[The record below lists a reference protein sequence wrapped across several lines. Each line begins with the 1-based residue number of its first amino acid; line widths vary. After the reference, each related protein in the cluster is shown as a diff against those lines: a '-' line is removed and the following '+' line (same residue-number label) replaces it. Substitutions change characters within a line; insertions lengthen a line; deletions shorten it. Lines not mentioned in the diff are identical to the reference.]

1 MPRFP
6 LAAAFRSRRVGIM
19 VILGLASAL
28 PNSMTDS
35 VLNAWATTLG
45 VDLKTIGYFAL
56 VALPYNFKFVLA
68 PFLDRYPLPILGRRR
83 GWLFFFLLLAS
94 ALAIALGSSDPSARP
109 GMVAALA
116 VALAFAGAAFDLML
130 DAYRVDVLPEEER
143 ASGTATYIAGYR
155 VALLITG
162 SLSLVLAQYIGW
174 RAVDLGLAGLLLVGV
189 VGVLFAPEPPPSA
202 SKPPRNLLDA
212 VYRPFMEFFG
222 RRGSLVLLLFM
233 LLYTYGDLVATRML
247 FPFYLRVIDFSLV
260 EIGLINKLT
269 VATATILGAAGAGVL
284 VPRLGLRRSLLLF
297 GTAAA
302 VTNLLYMLLLATGK
316 SYVTLVLAVG
326 LDNLAGGLRAT
337 AFTAFLMAL
346 CDRRYSATQYALF
359 SSAMSFAGRLGAA
372 YSGHIVEGL
381 GWPAFFAVTSTI
393 AIPAITILLLARRSF
408 DEVEARSAEP
418 PRAAEADDAT

>member
-1 MPRFP
+1 
-6 LAAAFRSRRVGIM
+6 M
-19 VILGLASAL
+19 VVLGLASAL
-28 PNSMTDS
+28 PNAMTDS

-68 PFLDRYPLPILGRRR
+68 PFLDRYPLPFLGRRR
-83 GWLFFFLLLAS
+83 GWLFFFLLVAS
-94 ALAIALGSSDPSARP
+94 GLAIALGSSDPSARP

-116 VALAFAGAAFDLML
+116 VVLAFAGAAFDLVL
-130 DAYRVDVLPEEER
+130 DAYRVDVLPDEER
-143 ASGTATYIAGYR
+143 AAGTATYIAGYR

-162 SLSLVLAQYIGW
+162 SLSLVLAEFVGW
-174 RAVDLGLAGLLLVGV
+174 RAVYLGLAGLLLVGV

-222 RRGSLVLLLFM
+222 RRGSLVLLLFV
-233 LLYTYGDLVATRML
+233 LIYTYGDLVATRML
-247 FPFYLRVIDFSLV
+247 FPFYLRVIEFSLV

-269 VATATILGAAGAGVL
+269 VATATILGAAAAGVL

-297 GTAAA
+297 GTGAA

-316 SYVTLVLAVG
+316 SYATLVLAVG
-326 LDNLAGGLRAT
+326 LDNLAGGMRAT
-337 AFTAFLMAL
+337 AFAAFLMAL

-381 GWPAFFAVTSTI
+381 GWPAFFAVTSLI
-393 AIPAITILLLARRSF
+393 AIPAISILLLARRSF

-418 PRAAEADDAT
+418 PKAAEADDAT